1 MFRYPKLGGVDATLE
16 LLLWSF
22 FQDAG
27 FATNFGMTAEMFFR
41 SVTVKGKRGGQGWQE
56 RRTRVAREE
65 DKGGKRGGQGWQ
77 ERRTRVEREE
87 D

>member
-41 SVTVKGKRGGQGWQE
+41 SVTVKGKRGQGWQE
-56 RRTRVAREE
+56 RRTRVARENCGMFHAMLSVAFFW
-65 DKGGKRGGQGWQ
+65 DHHCF
-77 ERRTRVEREE
+77 
-87 D
+87 

>member
-41 SVTVKGKRGGQGWQE
+41 SVTVKGKRGQGWQE

-65 DKGGKRGGQGWQ
+65 DKGGKREPWHVS
-77 ERRTRVEREE
+77 RNA
-87 D
+87 